1 MTTPAEGRPW
11 NREAG
16 HRCEELHACQSTHPK
31 SKMPNAPTV
40 RGRGCCPA
48 AWPEIGAGSH
58 RRTEAVHPSEPAVS
72 PRFPATTEP
81 LAAAILQRGRH
92 SLRGAVR
99 GRFCEAATTPGPPL
113 HPPGGLSVSIL
124 AGRPSLP
131 WPLQVYAASPAL
143 NSWSPQRFSDR
154 LASHLGA
161 PRGSSPGSRTP
172 LRPSGH
178 SRPDQ
183 DASLAQWQSSAFVKR
198 RSGVRIPE
206 LAFPIP
212 PP

>member
-1 MTTPAEGRPW
+1 MTTPVEGRPW

-58 RRTEAVHPSEPAVS
+58 RRTE
-72 PRFPATTEP
+72 
-81 LAAAILQRGRH
+81 AILQRGRH